1 VAPASDR
8 EAVEKLAASPGDVW
22 MIDGMTPTV
31 EYATLKTEV
40 DEVQKML
47 AAFKRIVDPCWR

>member
-1 VAPASDR
+1 
-8 EAVEKLAASPGDVW
+8 